1 MNQATPP
8 LRAAIIPVTPLQQ
21 NCTLI
26 WCTKTMRG
34 TFTDPGGDLA
44 KLKAAASHA
53 GVTIEKIL
61 LTHGHIDHCG
71 SAGILA
77 AELGVPIEGPHKDDI
92 FWISKLEE
100 DGQRWGITGK
110 PFEPDRW
117 LEDGDTVTVGELT
130 FNVRHC
136 PGHTPG
142 HVVFHHPES
151 KLAIVGDVLFKGSI
165 GRWDF
170 PMGNHQ
176 QLIEFNHPAPLADG
190 RGNEFHPRPRSHVD
204 LRPRTRD
211 QPSGGRPGV
220 GRLAAAHPLDPL
232 LCQRIPDETAP
243 DRIACR
249 VHVQPVLD
257 VKVLRPAV
265 AQHRR
270 DHVDEGQVRARR
282 C

>member
-1 MNQATPP
+1 MSTP

-21 NCTLI
+21 NCTLL

-34 TFTDPGGDLA
+34 AFTDPGGDLPR
-44 KLKAAASHA
+44 LKAAAQQA

-71 SAGILA
+71 SAGIFA
-77 AELGVPIEGPHKDDI
+77 EELGVEIEGPHEADM

-100 DGQRWGITGK
+100 DGGKYGIPGK
-110 PFEPDRW
+110 PFVPARW
-117 LEDGDTVTVGELT
+117 LKDGDTVTVGELT

-151 KLAIVGDVLFKGSI
+151 NLAIVGDVLFKGSI

-176 QLIEFNHPAPLADG
+176 QLIESITQRLWPM
-190 RGNEFHPRPRSHVD
+190 
-204 LRPRTRD
+204 
-211 QPSGGRPGV
+211 GG
-220 GRLAAAHPLDPL
+220 
-232 LCQRIPDETAP
+232 ETAFVP
-243 DRIACR
+243 GHGPMSTFAHERATNPLVGDR
-249 VHVQPVLD
+249 VLT
-257 VKVLRPAV
+257 A
-265 AQHRR
+265 A
-270 DHVDEGQVRARR
+270 
-282 C
+282 